1 MTKQPEPRHI
11 TLAYLMQK
19 YHEQSMLERI
29 AAVIG
34 QNLYV
39 ESNIEIA
46 RRVLTAMRE
55 IDLQSEN
62 DVEINM
68 LTHGRA
74 VLPEHDEPMLEDAK
88 NCWQAMIDAALEEQ

>member
-29 AAVIG
+29 AVVIG

-46 RRVLTAMRE
+46 RRVLTAMRKPSE
-55 IDLQSEN
+55 AMIDDAEKNAIGDTGFHN
-62 DVEINM
+62 DVGNADI
-68 LTHGRA
+68 
-74 VLPEHDEPMLEDAK
+74 
-88 NCWQAMIDAALEEQ
+88 WQAMIDAALEGE

>member
-19 YHEQSMLERI
+19 YHGQSMLERI

-46 RRVLTAMRE
+46 RRVLTAMRKPSE
-55 IDLQSEN
+55 AMIDGAEKNAIGDTGFHN
-62 DVEINM
+62 DVGSVDI
-68 LTHGRA
+68 
-74 VLPEHDEPMLEDAK
+74 
-88 NCWQAMIDAALEEQ
+88 WQAMIDAALEEQ